1 MECVINVWGYME
13 IFPIHPLKSHLH
25 FFMKWSTVS
34 VICRQIIEYW
44 VLCGQISPLVSI
56 YSLQSYLHI
65 WVKKSTICVICRRII
80 VYWLHS
86 GEISDPPSHSSTEIP
101 LANLCEIVHSF
112 GHLPSNNRRLGAF
125 WWNIGPS
132 FAFIYWNPTCIFYE
146 MVYSFRH
153 LPLNNSI
160 LAAFRWNIG
169 PSFAF
174 IYWNPTCPFVWNS
187 PQFRSFAVK

>member
-1 MECVINVWGYME
+1 MECIINIWGYVE

-25 FFMKWSTVS
+25 FFMKWSAVS
-34 VICRQIIEYW
+34 VICRQIIQYW
-44 VLCGQISPLVSI
+44 VLCSQISPLVSI

-65 WVKKSTICVICRRII
+65 WVKKSTICVICRRIIVYWLHSGEISDPLRIHLLKSHLHFFMKWSTVSVICRQII

-125 WWNIGPS
+125 W
-132 FAFIYWNPTCIFYE
+132 
-146 MVYSFRH
+146 
-153 LPLNNSI
+153 
-160 LAAFRWNIG
+160 
-169 PSFAF
+169 
-174 IYWNPTCPFVWNS
+174 
-187 PQFRSFAVK
+187 